1 MNKVKSV
8 YSPSENAIYNA
19 ALYESYIKE
28 GTWPQDGIEISDE
41 DAVRFNGGNK
51 PTGKML
57 GMVSGTLAWVDEP
70 PLSPEQKISDAENMK
85 ATFRAKADSEISWR
99 QDAVDAG
106 IATDEETST
115 LTQWKKYR
123 VLLMRVDTSTAPDIE
138 WPTPPAVQARWHPA
152 RCWYLLPS
160 PRQCNPARR

>member
-57 GMVSGTLAWVDEP
+57 RMVSGALAWVDEP

-106 IATDEETST
+106 
-115 LTQWKKYR
+115 
-123 VLLMRVDTSTAPDIE
+123 
-138 WPTPPAVQARWHPA
+138 
-152 RCWYLLPS
+152 
-160 PRQCNPARR
+160 

>member
-41 DAVRFNGGNK
+41 DVVRFNGGNK

-57 GMVSGTLAWVDEP
+57 GMVSGALAWVDEP

-115 LTQWKKYR
+115 LTQ
-123 VLLMRVDTSTAPDIE
+123 
-138 WPTPPAVQARWHPA
+138 
-152 RCWYLLPS
+152 
-160 PRQCNPARR
+160 

>member
-1 MNKVKSV
+1 
-8 YSPSENAIYNA
+8 
-19 ALYESYIKE
+19 
-28 GTWPQDGIEISDE
+28 
-41 DAVRFNGGNK
+41 
-51 PTGKML
+51 ML
-57 GMVSGTLAWVDEP
+57 GMVSGALAWVDEP

-106 IATDEETST
+106 IATDEETSI

-138 WPTPPAVQARWHPA
+138 WPTPPAVQAR
-152 RCWYLLPS
+152 
-160 PRQCNPARR
+160 